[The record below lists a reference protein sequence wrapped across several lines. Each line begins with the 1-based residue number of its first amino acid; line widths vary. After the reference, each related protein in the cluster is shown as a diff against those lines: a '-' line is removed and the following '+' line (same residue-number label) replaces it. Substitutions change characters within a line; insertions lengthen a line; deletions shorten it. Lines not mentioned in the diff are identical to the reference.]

1 MLNINDLKKHAKNIR
16 KSIVNVGFNSP
27 TTHFGGALS
36 CIDILA
42 YIYSNFIQ
50 KNNTKKN
57 RFILSKG
64 HCAIALYATLYEF
77 GFISKEDL
85 LSFNSNGGEFPS
97 HCVKKTE
104 KGIELSSGSLG
115 MGLSFAIGQ
124 AIALKRKNINN
135 KIFVLTGNGEAN
147 EGEFWEAV
155 MFAGHKNIDNL
166 ILILDN
172 NNLQNDGRSKDVLD
186 ITKWKEKFEAFN
198 WNTVEIDGNNMEEI
212 VNAFENNKKYPL
224 VIISNTIKGKG
235 ISFMENVPKW
245 HHNSLTEEEYNQ
257 AMKEL
262 EV

>member
-1 MLNINDLKKHAKNIR
+1 
-16 KSIVNVGFNSP
+16 
-27 TTHFGGALS
+27 
-36 CIDILA
+36 
-42 YIYSNFIQ
+42 
-50 KNNTKKN
+50 
-57 RFILSKG
+57 
-64 HCAIALYATLYEF
+64 
-77 GFISKEDL
+77 
-85 LSFNSNGGEFPS
+85 
-97 HCVKKTE
+97 
-104 KGIELSSGSLG
+104 
-115 MGLSFAIGQ
+115 
-124 AIALKRKNINN
+124 
-135 KIFVLTGNGEAN
+135 
-147 EGEFWEAV
+147 

-172 NNLQNDGRSKDVLD
+172 NNLQNDGRSKDVLN

>member
-1 MLNINDLKKHAKNIR
+1 MFTLKQRANNIR
-16 KSIVNVGFNSP
+16 KHILEAGNQSASA
-27 TTHFGGALS
+27 HYGGSLS
-36 CIDILA
+36 CADILT
-42 YIYSNFIQ
+42 YVFSIM
-50 KNNTKKN
+50 KNNDNTN
-57 RFILSKG
+57 RDRFILSKG
-64 HCAIALYATLYEF
+64 HCALALYATLFEY
-77 GFISKEDL
+77 GFITKEEL
-85 LSFNSNGGEFPS
+85 LSFNANNSLFPS
-97 HCVKKTE
+97 HCVKNIE

-172 NNLQNDGRSKDVLD
+172 NNLQNDGRSKDVLN